1 MRTYSIVLPSAS
13 RTTTQTMTLAVG
25 DEKGLVAVLSMTAV
39 GTGSV
44 TLSVNGYDR
53 HSGATWLILAGAA
66 VTTNS
71 TNIYRIYPG
80 LIAAANVTASDVLP
94 VELQFVVTANNANA
108 ATYSLTVNTIL

>member
-1 MRTYSIVLPSAS
+1 VRIYSVILPSAS
-13 RTTTQTMTLAVG
+13 RTTTQTTTLAVG

-44 TLSVNGYDR
+44 TLTINGYDR
-53 HSGATWLILAGAA
+53 HSGAVWPILTGAA

-71 TNIYRIYPG
+71 TNPYRIYPG
-80 LIAAANVTASDVLP
+80 LTAVANTTVSDVLP

-108 ATYSLTVNTIL
+108 ATYSLTVNTVL